1 MHLSKN
7 DIPVKI
13 NTPGAIARQIPDFGI
28 ASGAI
33 GAEYF
38 TMSAERTWR
47 RSSRDSK
54 ATPANP
60 PTGVI

>member
-1 MHLSKN
+1 MHLSKD

-13 NTPGAIARQIPDFGI
+13 NAPGAIARQIPDFGI

-38 TMSAERTWR
+38 TMSAGTDLR
-47 RSSRDSK
+47 RSSRDSQ
-54 ATPANP
+54 ATPAKP
-60 PTGVI
+60 PTGVT